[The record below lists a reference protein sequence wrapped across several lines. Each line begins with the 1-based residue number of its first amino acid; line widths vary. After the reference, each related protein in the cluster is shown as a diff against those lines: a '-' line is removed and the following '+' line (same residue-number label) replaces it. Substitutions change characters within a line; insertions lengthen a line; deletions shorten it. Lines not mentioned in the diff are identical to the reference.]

1 MDVEET
7 VSLLRS
13 SADLRR
19 EFSVR
24 SFHVFG
30 SIVRGQ
36 LRPTSD
42 IDIVVEFETDAR
54 IGLFEF
60 ARLQR
65 RLSELLGRPVDL
77 VTPDALHKSL
87 RQRILSEAIP
97 AAW

>member
-19 EFSVR
+19 EFTVR
-24 SFHVFG
+24 SFRVFG
-30 SIVRGQ
+30 SILHGQ
-36 LRPTSD
+36 LGPASD
-42 IDIVVEFETDAR
+42 IDILVEFEPEAR

-87 RQRILSEAIP
+87 RQRILSEAVY
-97 AAW
+97 AS

>member
-24 SFHVFG
+24 SFRVFG

-42 IDIVVEFETDAR
+42 IDILVEFETDAR

-87 RQRILSEAIP
+87 KQRILSEAIH
-97 AAW
+97 AS

>member
-13 SADLRR
+13 SGDLRR

-24 SFHVFG
+24 SFRVFG

-42 IDIVVEFETDAR
+42 IDILVEFETDAR

-77 VTPDALHKSL
+77 VTPAALHKSL